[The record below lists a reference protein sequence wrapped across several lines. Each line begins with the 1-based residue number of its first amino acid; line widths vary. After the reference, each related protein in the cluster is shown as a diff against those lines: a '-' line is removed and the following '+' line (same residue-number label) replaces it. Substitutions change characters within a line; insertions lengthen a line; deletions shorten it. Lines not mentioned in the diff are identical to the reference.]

1 MSHEIE
7 EVARRILGT
16 PNPKFSTA
24 NELRFGRHGSVSVII
39 DGDKAGSWFDH
50 EHRIGGGLKEFCE
63 AFGEEV
69 APSFQKAIRY
79 AYRDE
84 EGNLLFSV
92 CRGQGKRFWQ
102 EQLDASGKV
111 LRDERGKPTMRGAR
125 LVPYHLP
132 QIIEARRN
140 RNGHPPRVYVV
151 EGEKDADR
159 LAQWNLTATTNPGGA
174 GKWRDDY
181 SPHLA
186 GCEAV
191 IIPDNDEAGRNHA
204 GQVAASLAPHA
215 ESIRILALKGL
226 PEKGD
231 VSDWI
236 SQGGDQSTLETLVDD
251 TPIWLPPITGRILT
265 GGSFIASFVPP
276 DWLIDGIVQR
286 GRLYACTSK
295 TGHGKTAVWLY
306 NACMIQAGRRIGHIE
321 AERGNVLILAGENP
335 EDLKARMIGMV
346 RTCSLAPNQLPYVL
360 PATFP
365 MNEEEAEI
373 LRRDLV
379 ALKIPFSL
387 IIGDTAA
394 SFFPGDDENDNVQ
407 AGQYGRTLRTFTAC
421 PGNPA
426 VIVLSHPVKNARRDS
441 LLPRGGGAFLNELDG
456 NLTLWSDGEMST
468 LHWQGKIRG
477 PDFDALTYNLK
488 PVDSGYQDTKGRQVT
503 TIIAQ
508 PIDDIELGYQVAQ
521 RTANEDAVLKT
532 LRDYPEWSLRKISE
546 TLGWIDDNG
555 NPQRYRVQ
563 RIIRNL
569 VDDNLIK
576 NFRGKYRLTQAGIEA
591 LNQSQ
596 NQL

>member
-1 MSHEIE
+1 MSEIE
-7 EVARRILGT
+7 DVARRLLGR
-16 PNPKFSTA
+16 PNTNLSTKT
-24 NELRFGRHGSVSVII
+24 ELRFGHHGSISVVIA
-39 DGDKAGSWFDH
+39 GDKAGSWFDH
-50 EHRIGGGLKEFCE
+50 EHGVGGGIKELRDCYGE
-63 AFGEEV
+63 GEEKT
-69 APSFQKAIRY
+69 PRTGGAIRY
-79 AYRDE
+79 PYRDE
-84 EGNLLFSV
+84 EGTLLFNV
-92 CRGQGKRFWQ
+92 CRGQNKRFWQ
-102 EQLDASGKV
+102 EQLDASGKIV
-111 LRDERGKPTMRGAR
+111 RDADGKPTMKGVR

-132 QIIEARRN
+132 EIIEARRN
-140 RNGHPPRVYVV
+140 RNGHAPRIYLV
-151 EGEKDADR
+151 EGEKDVDR
-159 LAQWNLTATTNPGGA
+159 LTRWNLVASCNPGGA

-181 SPHLA
+181 SPHFA
-186 GCEAV
+186 GCDVV
-191 IIPDNDEAGRNHA
+191 IIPDNDDAGRGHA
-204 GQVAASLAPHA
+204 VRVAASVLPHA
-215 ESIRILALKGL
+215 ETVRLLAFKGL

-231 VSDWI
+231 ISDWI
-236 SQGGDQSTLETLVDD
+236 NQGGDQSTLEALVDD
-251 TPIWLPPITGRILT
+251 APLWQPRTTGRILT
-265 GGSFIASFVPP
+265 GARFIASFVPP
-276 DWLIDGIVQR
+276 DWLIGGIVQR

-306 NACMIQAGRRIGHIE
+306 NACMLQAGRKIGHIE
-321 AERGNVLILAGENP
+321 AESGNVLILAGENP

-346 RTCSLAPNQLPYVL
+346 RACNLLPQQLPYVL

-365 MNEEEAEI
+365 MSEEEAEI

-379 ALKIPFSL
+379 GLGKPFSL

-407 AGQYGRTLRTFTAC
+407 AGQYGRTLRSFTAC

-576 NFRGKYRLTQAGIEA
+576 NFRGKYRLTQAGNEA
-591 LNQSQ
+591 LNQG
-596 NQL
+596 